1 MISSEVEKTTKRIA
15 GTDGLQ
21 DRKFCIYIIRKGLLQ
36 SRPGD
41 LSGAVDCETGNVRMM
56 RMHIGSSEI
65 ASWTAKLYDAGN
77 NRDAS
82 GLLPLVGEPGAV
94 KQRGSR

>member
-1 MISSEVEKTTKRIA
+1 M
-15 GTDGLQ
+15 Q
-21 DRKFCIYIIRKGLLQ
+21 DRKFCTYIIRKGLLQ

-41 LSGAVDCETGNVRMM
+41 LLGAVDCETGNVRMM
-56 RMHIGSSEI
+56 CMHIDSSEI
-65 ASWTAKLYDAGN
+65 ASWMAKLYDAGN

-94 KQRGSR
+94 KQQGSR